1 MRCIIT
7 GTPYFFVI
15 LQANMKVN
23 EEKAL
28 ILGREKVSTLL
39 LQYATPAII
48 AQIASSLFNVV
59 DRIFIGQGVGAL
71 AISGLALTFPFMN
84 LAAAFGALVGVGAS
98 ALTSIKLGEKDYK
111 TARLVLGNVI
121 ILNLIF
127 GILFTIA
134 CLPFLEP
141 ILYALGGSE
150 QTVGYAKEYMF
161 IILIGNVFTH
171 LYLGLNAV
179 LRSAGYPTKAM
190 YVTIFAVGLNAVL
203 DALSILVFKW
213 GIAGAAWATV
223 ITQVIATFVL
233 IFIFLKQ
240 NQIVHFTKDCF
251 KLKKKIV
258 FDACAIGMSP
268 FMTNL
273 VACLV
278 VIIVNIQL
286 KKYGGDL
293 AIGAYGIINSIAF
306 TFVMI
311 ILGLTQGMQPIIGY
325 NYGAKLQHRVL
336 STLKK
341 GMIAGFVITTIGF
354 LVAELCPRLIAS
366 AFTNDEEMINLSIT
380 GFRLFMLAFPIVGM
394 QIVASNFFQAI
405 GKAKIAIF
413 LSLTRQLLFLI
424 PALYLMPLILEL
436 NGVWLSTVVA
446 DFLSAFVS
454 LWVLVA
460 SIKKMKKEI
469 SL

>member
-1 MRCIIT
+1 
-7 GTPYFFVI
+7 
-15 LQANMKVN
+15 MKVN

-28 ILGREKVSTLL
+28 ILGREKIGTLL

-203 DALSILVFKW
+203 DALFILVFKW

-258 FDACAIGMSP
+258 FDACSIGMAP

-424 PALYLMPLILEL
+424 PALYLIPLILEL

-454 LWVLVA
+454 LWVLVVA
-460 SIKKMKKEI
+460 IKKMKKEI

>member
-1 MRCIIT
+1 
-7 GTPYFFVI
+7 
-15 LQANMKVN
+15 MKVN

-28 ILGREKVSTLL
+28 ILGREKIGTLL

-203 DALSILVFKW
+203 DALFILVFKW

-454 LWVLVA
+454 LWVLVVA
-460 SIKKMKKEI
+460 IKEMKKDI

>member
-1 MRCIIT
+1 
-7 GTPYFFVI
+7 
-15 LQANMKVN
+15 MKVN

-28 ILGREKVSTLL
+28 ILGREKIGTLL

-203 DALSILVFKW
+203 DALFILVFKW

-258 FDACAIGMSP
+258 FDACSIGMAP

-293 AIGAYGIINSIAF
+293 AIGAYGIINSSAF

-454 LWVLVA
+454 LWVLVVA
-460 SIKKMKKEI
+460 IKEMKKDI

>member
-1 MRCIIT
+1 
-7 GTPYFFVI
+7 
-15 LQANMKVN
+15 MKVN

-98 ALTSIKLGEKDYK
+98 ALTSIKLGEKDYT

-190 YVTIFAVGLNAVL
+190 YVTIFALGLNAVL
-203 DALSILVFKW
+203 DALFILVFKW

-223 ITQVIATFVL
+223 ITQIIATLVL

-325 NYGAKLQHRVL
+325 NYGAKTYDRVL
-336 STLKK
+336 ETLKK
-341 GMIAGFVITTIGF
+341 GMVVGFIITTIGF
-354 LVAELCPRLIAS
+354 LLAEFTPRLIS
-366 AFTNDEEMINLSIT
+366 AAFSSDEKMIDLSID
-380 GFRLFMLAFPIVGM
+380 GFRLFMMAFPLVGM
-394 QIVASNFFQAI
+394 QIVASNFFQSI
-405 GKAKIAIF
+405 GKAQKAIF
-413 LSLTRQLLFLI
+413 LSLTRQLIFLI
-424 PALYLMPLILEL
+424 PLLFILPKFWGL
-436 NGVWLSTVVA
+436 NGVWLS
-446 DFLSAFVS
+446 SAFADILSTFVAFV
-454 LWVLVA
+454 VLYLEVKYMRQLL
-460 SIKKMKKEI
+460 KK
-469 SL
+469 

>member
-1 MRCIIT
+1 
-7 GTPYFFVI
+7 
-15 LQANMKVN
+15 MKVN

-28 ILGREKVSTLL
+28 ILGREKIGTLL

-84 LAAAFGALVGVGAS
+84 LASAFGALVGVGAS

-203 DALSILVFKW
+203 DALFILVFKW

-223 ITQVIATFVL
+223 ITQVIATFV
-233 IFIFLKQ
+233 
-240 NQIVHFTKDCF
+240 
-251 KLKKKIV
+251 
-258 FDACAIGMSP
+258 
-268 FMTNL
+268 
-273 VACLV
+273 
-278 VIIVNIQL
+278 
-286 KKYGGDL
+286 
-293 AIGAYGIINSIAF
+293 
-306 TFVMI
+306 
-311 ILGLTQGMQPIIGY
+311 
-325 NYGAKLQHRVL
+325 
-336 STLKK
+336 
-341 GMIAGFVITTIGF
+341 
-354 LVAELCPRLIAS
+354 
-366 AFTNDEEMINLSIT
+366 
-380 GFRLFMLAFPIVGM
+380 
-394 QIVASNFFQAI
+394 
-405 GKAKIAIF
+405 
-413 LSLTRQLLFLI
+413 
-424 PALYLMPLILEL
+424 
-436 NGVWLSTVVA
+436 
-446 DFLSAFVS
+446 
-454 LWVLVA
+454 
-460 SIKKMKKEI
+460 
-469 SL
+469 

>member
-1 MRCIIT
+1 
-7 GTPYFFVI
+7 
-15 LQANMKVN
+15 MKVN

-28 ILGREKVSTLL
+28 ILGREKIGTLL

-203 DALSILVFKW
+203 DALFILVFKW

-258 FDACAIGMSP
+258 FDACSIGMAP

-454 LWVLVA
+454 LWVLVVA
-460 SIKKMKKEI
+460 IKKMKKEI

>member
-1 MRCIIT
+1 
-7 GTPYFFVI
+7 
-15 LQANMKVN
+15 MKVN

-28 ILGREKVSTLL
+28 ILGREKIGTLL

-203 DALSILVFKW
+203 DALFILVFKW

-286 KKYGGDL
+286 KNYGGDL

-354 LVAELCPRLIAS
+354 LVAELCPKLIAS

-436 NGVWLSTVVA
+436 NGVWLSSPVA

-454 LWVLVA
+454 LWVLVVA
-460 SIKKMKKEI
+460 IKEMKKEI

>member
-1 MRCIIT
+1 
-7 GTPYFFVI
+7 
-15 LQANMKVN
+15 MKVN

-28 ILGREKVSTLL
+28 ILGREKIGTLL

-203 DALSILVFKW
+203 DALFILVFKW

-286 KKYGGDL
+286 KNYGGDL

-454 LWVLVA
+454 LWVLVVA
-460 SIKKMKKEI
+460 IKKMKKEI

>member
-1 MRCIIT
+1 
-7 GTPYFFVI
+7 
-15 LQANMKVN
+15 MKVN

-28 ILGREKVSTLL
+28 ILGREKIGTLL

-121 ILNLIF
+121 ILNIIF

-171 LYLGLNAV
+171 LYLGLNGV

-203 DALSILVFKW
+203 DALFILVFKW

-258 FDACAIGMSP
+258 FDACSIGMAP

-454 LWVLVA
+454 LWVLVVA
-460 SIKKMKKEI
+460 IKKMKKEI

>member
-1 MRCIIT
+1 
-7 GTPYFFVI
+7 
-15 LQANMKVN
+15 MKVN

-28 ILGREKVSTLL
+28 ILGREKIGTLL

-203 DALSILVFKW
+203 DALFILVFKW

-354 LVAELCPRLIAS
+354 LVAELCPKLIAS

-424 PALYLMPLILEL
+424 PALYLMPLVLGL

-454 LWVLVA
+454 LWVLVV
-460 SIKKMKKEI
+460 SIKEMKKDI

>member
-1 MRCIIT
+1 
-7 GTPYFFVI
+7 
-15 LQANMKVN
+15 MKVN

-28 ILGREKVSTLL
+28 ILGREKIGTLL

-203 DALSILVFKW
+203 DALFILVFKW

-424 PALYLMPLILEL
+424 PALYLMPLVLGL
-436 NGVWLSTVVA
+436 NGVWLSAVVA

-454 LWVLVA
+454 LWVLVV
-460 SIKKMKKEI
+460 SIKEMKKDI

>member
-1 MRCIIT
+1 
-7 GTPYFFVI
+7 
-15 LQANMKVN
+15 MKVN

-28 ILGREKVSTLL
+28 ILGREKIGTLL

-121 ILNLIF
+121 ILNIIF

-171 LYLGLNAV
+171 LYLGLNGV

-203 DALSILVFKW
+203 DALFILVFKW

-354 LVAELCPRLIAS
+354 LLAELCPRLIAS

-436 NGVWLSTVVA
+436 NGVWLSEVVA

-460 SIKKMKKEI
+460 SIKKMKKDI

>member
-1 MRCIIT
+1 
-7 GTPYFFVI
+7 
-15 LQANMKVN
+15 MKVN

-28 ILGREKVSTLL
+28 ILGREKIGTLL

-121 ILNLIF
+121 ILNIIF

-171 LYLGLNAV
+171 LYLGLNGV

-190 YVTIFAVGLNAVL
+190 YVTIFAVGLNAIL
-203 DALSILVFKW
+203 DALFILVFKW

-436 NGVWLSTVVA
+436 NGVWLSEVVA

>member
-1 MRCIIT
+1 
-7 GTPYFFVI
+7 
-15 LQANMKVN
+15 MKVN

-28 ILGREKVSTLL
+28 ILGREKIGTLL

-121 ILNLIF
+121 ILNIIF

-171 LYLGLNAV
+171 LYLGLNGV

-203 DALSILVFKW
+203 DALFILVFKW

-436 NGVWLSTVVA
+436 NGVWLSEVVA

>member
-1 MRCIIT
+1 
-7 GTPYFFVI
+7 
-15 LQANMKVN
+15 MKVN

-28 ILGREKVSTLL
+28 ILGREKIGTLL

-203 DALSILVFKW
+203 DALFILVFKW

-336 STLKK
+336 ATLKK

-424 PALYLMPLILEL
+424 PALYLMPLVLGL

-454 LWVLVA
+454 LWVLVVA
-460 SIKKMKKEI
+460 IKKMKKDI

>member
-1 MRCIIT
+1 
-7 GTPYFFVI
+7 
-15 LQANMKVN
+15 MKVN

-28 ILGREKVSTLL
+28 ILGREKIGTLL

-121 ILNLIF
+121 ILNIIF

-203 DALSILVFKW
+203 DALFILVFKW

-436 NGVWLSTVVA
+436 NGVWLSEVVA

>member
-1 MRCIIT
+1 
-7 GTPYFFVI
+7 
-15 LQANMKVN
+15 MKVN

-28 ILGREKVSTLL
+28 ILGREKIGTLL

-59 DRIFIGQGVGAL
+59 DRIFIGQGVGTL

-203 DALSILVFKW
+203 DALFILVFKW

-223 ITQVIATFVL
+223 ITQMIATFVL

-258 FDACAIGMSP
+258 FDACSIGMAP

-424 PALYLMPLILEL
+424 PALYLMPLVLGL

-454 LWVLVA
+454 LWVLVVA
-460 SIKKMKKEI
+460 IKEMKKEI

>member
-1 MRCIIT
+1 
-7 GTPYFFVI
+7 
-15 LQANMKVN
+15 MKVN

-28 ILGREKVSTLL
+28 ILGREKIGTLL

-141 ILYALGGSE
+141 ILYALGGSA

-203 DALSILVFKW
+203 DALFILVFKW

-258 FDACAIGMSP
+258 FDACSIGMAP

-454 LWVLVA
+454 LWVLVVA
-460 SIKKMKKEI
+460 IKEMKKDI

>member
-1 MRCIIT
+1 
-7 GTPYFFVI
+7 
-15 LQANMKVN
+15 MKVN

-28 ILGREKVSTLL
+28 ILGREKIGTLL

-203 DALSILVFKW
+203 DALFILVFKW

-436 NGVWLSTVVA
+436 NGVWLSEVVA